1 MDQAERA
8 VFAVYTGYFEVVD
21 TMSSLFD
28 SPTQAG
34 PTLKIIIK
42 QSCQIRSW
50 AQKHKQKLLDGG
62 NNDIT
67 YKIINDDVVK
77 KCALL
82 LGADYKSSLR
92 ELGITKVIKH
102 LVSSI
107 AKVQEKKG
115 GLKIGSK

>member
-42 QSCQIRSW
+42 QR
-50 AQKHKQKLLDGG
+50 LLDGG